1 MTARRYDTNK
11 LRYDLVADSLSNIVE
26 VYTKGAAKYTL
37 YQTEDGSI
45 INGNDPTLD
54 LQSGKYTLLS
64 DGANNWKKGL
74 SWSKTIAAVQRHIAE
89 WKLGNDHDPDLGTKH
104 LANAAWGLLALMEYE
119 KIHPELD
126 DRITYKIPK
135 IGLDIDSVL
144 NEFDTYFLEYLGLD
158 LTPQVHWNDPRFR
171 DPNNWEKINTPDFW
185 ENIPVKLHADLLPF
199 EPVVYVTTR
208 SINPEWTIN
217 WLNKHRFPQAP
228 VYHVGKGNSKLDVLK
243 NIELDM
249 FVDDHYHNFVELNNN
264 GVFTKLFNNS
274 ANMKYKV
281 PDHMRINSLL
291 ELK

>member
-185 ENIPVKLHADLLPF
+185 ELNLKVGYDF
-199 EPVVYVTTR
+199 TVY
-208 SINPEWTIN
+208 
-217 WLNKHRFPQAP
+217 
-228 VYHVGKGNSKLDVLK
+228 K
-243 NIELDM
+243 NIGIQ
-249 FVDDHYHNFVELNNN
+249 LNA
-264 GVFTKLFNNS
+264 GVRNIFNAYQKDFDRGS
-274 ANMKYKV
+274 KRDSGYIYGPGMPRSYFAGVKISY
-281 PDHMRINSLL
+281 
-291 ELK
+291 